1 MRLTR
6 SGDYAVRCLLYLA
19 LDPGRGV
26 VGRKEIAEV
35 MNIPAQ
41 YLGKVA
47 QTLARAG
54 LIGIRQGARGG
65 YELARAPGEISL
77 LQVVEAVDGEI
88 FLNDCLHQLDV
99 CERRPVCAVHRV
111 WGRARKQLRDMLG
124 GISLAALVEEESR
137 TAGKVFG
144 ECPATH
150 GQTLE
155 GKGE

>member
-6 SGDYAVRCLLYLA
+6 SGDYAVRCLLFLA
-19 LDPGRGV
+19 LNPGRGV
-26 VGRKEIAEV
+26 VGRREIAEV

-54 LIGIRQGARGG
+54 IIAIRQGARGG
-65 YELARAPGEISL
+65 YELAEDPDKISL
-77 LQVVEAVDGEI
+77 LRVVEAVDGEI
-88 FLNDCLHQLDV
+88 FLNDCLHQLDF
-99 CERRPVCAVHRV
+99 CDRRPVCAVHRV
-111 WGRARKQLRDMLG
+111 WGRARKQLRDMLD

-137 TAGKVFG
+137 TAGG
-144 ECPATH
+144 LSGQCPATC